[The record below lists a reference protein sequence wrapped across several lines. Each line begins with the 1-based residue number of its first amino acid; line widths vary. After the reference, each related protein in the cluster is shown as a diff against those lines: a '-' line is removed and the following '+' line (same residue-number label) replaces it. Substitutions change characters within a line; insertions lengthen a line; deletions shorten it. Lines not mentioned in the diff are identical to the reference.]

1 MIEKRIYQL
10 ISLLKEKNMTI
21 AAAESCTGGLLSAAI
36 TSAAGASAVF
46 EGSIISYANRIKQK
60 MLGVD
65 PDILTVH
72 GAVSEPCAKAMAEGV
87 RRNIGADIGVSITGI
102 AGPDGGTPEKPVGT
116 VYIGL
121 SFAGGTKAKR
131 FQFDGSRE
139 EVRRQSVE
147 QALCEVLET
156 CFA

>member
-1 MIEKRIYQL
+1 MKNNINQL
-10 ISLLKEKNMTI
+10 ISLLKENHMTI

-46 EGSIISYANRIKQK
+46 EGSIISYANRIKEN
-60 MLGVD
+60 MLGVAST
-65 PDILTVH
+65 ILTTH

-87 RRNIGADIGVSITGI
+87 RQKIGADIGVSITGI
-102 AGPDGGTPEKPVGT
+102 AGPGGGTPQKPVGT

-121 SFAGGTKAKR
+121 SFAGGTLAKR

-139 EVRRQSVE
+139 DVRRQSVA
-147 QALCEVLET
+147 QAIEEVLAA